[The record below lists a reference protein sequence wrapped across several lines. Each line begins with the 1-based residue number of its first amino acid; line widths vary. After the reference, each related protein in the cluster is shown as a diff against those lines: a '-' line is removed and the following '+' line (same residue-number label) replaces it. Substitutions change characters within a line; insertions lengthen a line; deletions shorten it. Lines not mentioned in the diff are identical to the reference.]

1 MLVSVTLITF
11 DLRGGTNHI
20 TSGIKSLAHDVFS
33 PITTGVNDILRP
45 IGDFFAGAVHYGAL
59 QSENQQLQATIGR
72 LRLQQNETEAL
83 RQQLREITSLD
94 HLTYIRSLKTVT
106 AAMIRPDVSDFDA
119 DIIIDKGR
127 SDGVL
132 VGMPVVAAG
141 GLVGQVVQSSHGTA
155 TVQLITD
162 SRSSVGVSYG
172 PSGQEYANVEGQGPG
187 NTLSVQYVPAQ
198 TNLHKGE
205 RLFTNQLAGAEFP
218 PGIPVG
224 TIHSFR
230 STVGSGSMTVT
241 MAPTADL
248 RQLAY
253 VDVVQWEPPL

>member
-1 MLVSVTLITF
+1 MLASVTLITF
-11 DLRGGTNHI
+11 DLRGGTNHL
-20 TSGIKSLAHDVFS
+20 TSGIRSVAHDVFS
-33 PITTGVNDILRP
+33 PITRGVNDILRP

-94 HLTYIRSLKTVT
+94 HLTYIGSLKTVT
-106 AAMIRPDVSDFDA
+106 ASMINRDLSDFDA
-119 DIIIDKGR
+119 DITIDKGR

-141 GLVGQVVQSSHGTA
+141 GLVGQVIQSSHSTA

-172 PSGQEYANVEGQGPG
+172 PTGQDYAQVAGQGPG
-187 NTLSVQYVPAQ
+187 NPLSVQFVPAQ
-198 TNLHKGE
+198 TQIHKGE

-241 MAPTADL
+241 MSPSADL
-248 RQLAY
+248 QQLAY